1 MEKRISGT
9 TGLFTLLG
17 SPVGHSGSP
26 AMYNFSFQEQGLDYA
41 YLAFDVANSI
51 INPNRN

>member
-26 AMYNFSFQEQGLDYA
+26 AMYNFSFKSKVWIMPISL
-41 YLAFDVANSI
+41 LT
-51 INPNRN
+51 